1 MLLAHFL
8 SDGQTYSFSFFPSL
22 CVCFYVGRTLCILLH
37 AIPIAIATAAGKT
50 DEGGKEAARPPNL
63 LSVDQIWTKWNKLSS
78 TSWKSR
84 ASWLR
89 LVKVNSFSAFFISKL
104 YVSSICFC
112 TSLTFECVPF
122 SHLPKGFQ
130 FNLPRSVCDC
140 YVFHFFFIAELFF
153 TPHFWRYVFVTRKRT
168 YVLCVLETF
177 LRKKVWHK
185 EWCEKKQC
193 LRSLPIH
200 VPYSCKKKLTS
211 SYVSSMHWWM
221 RSKEEWAENNST
233 TISTVMI
240 KLMTKITIVN
250 KKYIDDLVTLSHY
263 IYRFMHSK

>member
-1 MLLAHFL
+1 MLLAHFS

-153 TPHFWRYVFVTRKRT
+153 TPHFWRYVFNCDAEKNICFMCSQNFSSQKSMAQRMMRE
-168 YVLCVLETF
+168 ETMPSF
-177 LRKKVWHK
+177 LANPCSITHAKKN
-185 EWCEKKQC
+185 
-193 LRSLPIH
+193 LLL
-200 VPYSCKKKLTS
+200 LTS
-211 SYVSSMHWWM
+211 H
-221 RSKEEWAENNST
+221 
-233 TISTVMI
+233 
-240 KLMTKITIVN
+240 
-250 KKYIDDLVTLSHY
+250 
-263 IYRFMHSK
+263 

>member
-1 MLLAHFL
+1 MKEAKKQPDHPICYLSIRYGRNGTNWVVPVENRELHDYGSSKSTAFRPSSFQNCMYRAFVSVQVWRSSVSLFPTYQMGFNSICHGPCATVMYFTSFL
-8 SDGQTYSFSFFPSL
+8 SL
-22 CVCFYVGRTLCILLH
+22 
-37 AIPIAIATAAGKT
+37 
-50 DEGGKEAARPPNL
+50 
-63 LSVDQIWTKWNKLSS
+63 
-78 TSWKSR
+78 
-84 ASWLR
+84 
-89 LVKVNSFSAFFISKL
+89 NSFLHPIFGGM
-104 YVSSICFC
+104 YSI
-112 TSLTFECVPF
+112 
-122 SHLPKGFQ
+122 
-130 FNLPRSVCDC
+130 
-140 YVFHFFFIAELFF
+140 
-153 TPHFWRYVFVTRKRT
+153 VTRKRT
-168 YVLCVLETF
+168 YVLCVLKTF